1 MEDLLSEDARYK
13 LAILNTFE
21 IKKNQT
27 ISIDYFCE
35 LLGISKF
42 KIQKYIDELNVEC
55 APKKF
60 FSDFIVIERGDL
72 ICFDITMEQI
82 REQRLAYL
90 LESPTFKLFHD
101 ILCNPSTIEKFSKKN
116 FLSLSKGYTIK
127 KDLNKF
133 LKKWKC
139 TLKKDHIEGDELVI
153 RNLFFEVY
161 YYFYNGISFPFSE
174 EVSKVTNQLYRNL
187 VAAFNLSIPPTQRVK
202 LEMFLAIQWLRLK
215 HDYRIEKSYLEV
227 STESLMKLQSIANV
241 CHEAPNVLTTDERA
255 YVFLF
260 LSTQDLVKAPIVFI
274 DDEINTMVKQLTNAF
289 IAEMKTHLNLE
300 KRPLIENEQEIYQHL
315 ERQLQQIHARF
326 FTFKFTSTTFISENQ
341 IQFFEE
347 GHPQF
352 HQLIKAFI
360 HDLDRKSILV
370 LSENEQVRL
379 YYDYMF
385 AMAML
390 LPNSYIENEIYVC
403 VDFSHGPTYSSYIA
417 QTIQSFKNFNIV
429 VEQKIRAN
437 TDLYISDFL
446 IKKLNCLQI
455 IWKNPPSASDWEEFG
470 NKIIEIKGEKQ

>member
-42 KIQKYIDELNVEC
+42 KIQKYIEELNIEC
-55 APKKF
+55 VTEQS

-82 REQRLAYL
+82 REQRLTYL
-90 LESPTFKLFHD
+90 LESPTFKLFHE
-101 ILCNPSTIEKFSKKN
+101 ILCNPTTIEKFSKKY
-116 FLSLSKGYTIK
+116 FLSLSKAYGIK

-174 EVSKVTNQLYRNL
+174 EVFSATNQLYRNL
-187 VAAFNLSIPPTQRVK
+187 VTAFNLSIPPTQRVK
-202 LEMFLAIQWLRLK
+202 LEIFLAIQWLRIK
-215 HDYRIEKSYLEV
+215 NNHWIEKPYVEV
-227 STESLMKLQSIANV
+227 PIESLTKLQSITSV
-241 CHEAPNVLTTDERA
+241 YREEPDIMTTGEQA

-260 LSTQDLVKAPIVFI
+260 LSTQDIVKVPILYV
-274 DDEINTMVKQLTNAF
+274 DDEINTKVKQLTTAF
-289 IAEMKTHLNLE
+289 IMEMKTHLNLE
-300 KRPLIENEQEIYQHL
+300 NRPLIKNEQEIYQHL

-326 FTFKFTSTTFISENQ
+326 FSFKFTSSTFISENQ

-347 GHPQF
+347 GHPKF
-352 HQLIKAFI
+352 HQMITAFI
-360 HDLDRKSILV
+360 QDLDRKAILI
-370 LSENEQVRL
+370 LSENEKVKL

-390 LPNSYIENEIYVC
+390 LPNHYIENEIYVC

-446 IKKLNCLQI
+446 IKKLNCPQI
-455 IWKNPPSASDWEEFG
+455 IWKNPPTASDWEDFG